1 MYQKKSKEQWEQ
13 EALLREGEAFA
24 AYSGQFQ
31 MVTGNNQGQ
40 ALLIAHEL
48 RQLREQV
55 KWLVNAVKK
64 MTPASDDKV
73 PF

>member
-55 KWLVNAVKK
+55 KWLVNTVKK

>member
-48 RQLREQV
+48 RQLREQI
-55 KWLVNAVKK
+55 KWLTNAVKK

>member
-31 MVTGNNQGQ
+31 LVTGNAQGQ
-40 ALLIAHEL
+40 ALLVAHEL

-64 MTPASDDKV
+64 MSPATDEKV

>member
-55 KWLVNAVKK
+55 KWLANAVKK

>member
-48 RQLREQV
+48 RQLREQM
-55 KWLVNAVKK
+55 KWLTNAVKK